1 MRRVCSLRVNRIN
14 LFNTPLTPPWTK
26 KVEKILINHNENLTV
41 VKSPSFLLITQQT
54 PFPEKQ
60 AGSSMDG
67 CWNVSIK
74 NTCKNVYFYCA
85 EISVSEFLICHCEK
99 LFLFVFCKLSME
111 KNLYWENH
119 HFLDYHGRV
128 PSLCWRRERRDK
140 NPFLTW
146 LWRTVG

>member
-41 VKSPSFLLITQQT
+41 VKSPSFPLITQQT

-67 CWNVSIK
+67 YWFVSIK
-74 NTCKNVYFYCA
+74 NTCKNVFFYCA
-85 EISVSEFLICHCEK
+85 EISVSEFLICNCEK
-99 LFLFVFCKLSME
+99 LFLFVFCKLSMGKKFVFRKSLFFKIIMEESLVYVEEE
-111 KNLYWENH
+111 KEET
-119 HFLDYHGRV
+119 RT
-128 PSLCWRRERRDK
+128 PSSSDCEER
-140 NPFLTW
+140 
-146 LWRTVG
+146 